1 MREIK
6 FRAKR
11 QDRDEWVY
19 GDLTHVQKICKPEEV
34 ERSGKRSMPAVRV
47 GNYDVDESTI
57 GQYTGVRDA
66 NDNMIFEGDILGTDF
81 RGNNYTYPVVFSKG
95 AFCLCAGN
103 GKDITTMPL
112 THLRVGDFTIVG
124 NIYESKIKE
133 HGND

>member
-19 GDLTHVQKICKPEEV
+19 GDLTHVQKICKAEDV
-34 ERSGKRSMPAVRV
+34 ERTGKRSMPAVRV

-66 NDNMIFEGDILGTDF
+66 NDNKIFEGDILGADF
-81 RGNNYTYPVVFSKG
+81 RGNNYKYNVVFRDG
-95 AFCLCAGN
+95 AFCLRTDEN
-103 GKDITTMPL
+103 ITMPL
-112 THLRVGDFTIVG
+112 KHLFIEDFTIVG
-124 NIYESKIKE
+124 NIHDKKKTGK